1 MVLPVEMLVAL
12 VLLELVRLTDVLVT
26 VGLLVAL
33 LLV

>member
-1 MVLPVEMLVAL
+1 MLPVEMLVAL